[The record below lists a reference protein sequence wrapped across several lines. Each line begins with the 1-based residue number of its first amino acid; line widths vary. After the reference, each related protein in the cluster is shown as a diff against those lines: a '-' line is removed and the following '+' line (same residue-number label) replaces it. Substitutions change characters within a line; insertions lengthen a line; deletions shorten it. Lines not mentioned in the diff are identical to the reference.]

1 MPYTRMVAKLK
12 SMADVTALVG
22 TRIFP
27 MRAPQGAVLPFI
39 TYQRVSRRPVNWV
52 RGTST
57 TNFLRI
63 QVNCWATDYDGAVA
77 LAAAVRG
84 DEDPNAPT
92 GLSGWIDGEGEVW
105 HLDIGTDDA
114 ENITPGRDEFE
125 AIRVIQDYIV

>member
-12 SMADVTALVG
+12 SMAGVTALVG
-22 TRIFP
+22 TRIYP
-27 MRAPQGAVLPFI
+27 MKVPQGAVLPFI
-39 TYQRVSRRPVNWV
+39 TYRRISRTPVNWV

-63 QVNCWATDYDGAVA
+63 QVNCWAANYDGALA

-84 DEDPNAPT
+84 DEDPDAPT
-92 GLSGWIDGEGEVW
+92 GLSGWNDGVSEVW
-105 HLDIGTDDA
+105 HLETEIDDA